1 MAAYMKPVRTA
12 DVARAV
18 PLDGRG
24 QRSAQTMLSINEREA
39 LLRDAADRFCV
50 GMSDRQAAAM
60 LHAKLARY
68 RAGAFRRDRSEPPCP
83 ARHRGTITEF
93 LWKVLKVHHRL
104 VSERLIMIDAVALT
118 RLFVAH
124 AM

>member
-60 LHAKLARY
+60 LHAKLAQGRSLPKGPQ
-68 RAGAFRRDRSEPPCP
+68 RAAVSGATSRHHHGIPLEGSEG
-83 ARHRGTITEF
+83 A
-93 LWKVLKVHHRL
+93 
-104 VSERLIMIDAVALT
+104 
-118 RLFVAH
+118 
-124 AM
+124 